1 MTAHDA
7 TQNVR
12 IVLAARPRGE
22 PIAADFRVEH
32 APLPV
37 PGEGQVLLRNRYL
50 SLDPYMRG
58 RMNAGRSYA
67 KPVQIGEVMDGGT
80 VSEVIDS
87 RHPDFRTGD
96 MVLAHGGWQTHAVAD
111 GRLLKRRLD
120 ARAAPLTTALGVSS
134 AVDNRNKC

>member
-67 KPVQIGEVMDGGT
+67 KPVEIGEVMDGGT

-87 RHPDFRTGD
+87 RHPGFRTGD
-96 MVLAHGGWQTHAVAD
+96 MVLAHGG
-111 GRLLKRRLD
+111 
-120 ARAAPLTTALGVSS
+120 
-134 AVDNRNKC
+134 